1 MNHENK
7 KIAFIG
13 GGMMAEA
20 MIRGIILHG
29 HNPNTIYA
37 SDPSEDRRNILSIL
51 NNQLNIENNNN
62 KIALTCD
69 VLFMAVKPQIFL
81 DVANNI
87 NQIPQKQDPV
97 IVSVAAGFSL
107 EILTTCFGE
116 QSKICRVM
124 PNQPCL
130 VGKGVSALIAKN
142 LVDDDKR
149 LVTYL
154 FNSVGKS
161 IWLDNEDWMHAVTAI
176 SGSGPAYFYH
186 IMELLT
192 DSAIS
197 AGIPENIA
205 KELVMQTA
213 IGASELAHN
222 SPDDVKTLRQKVS
235 SPGGTTEAAFDSLD
249 GNDIRSIWK
258 QAIDAAIKRSIDLG
272 ARTTGDESKN

>member
-1 MNHENK
+1 
-7 KIAFIG
+7 
-13 GGMMAEA
+13 MAEA
-20 MIRGIILHG
+20 MIRGLVLHG
-29 HNPNTIYA
+29 HNPTTIYA

-87 NQIPQKQDPV
+87 SQITQKQDPV
-97 IVSVAAGFSL
+97 IVSVAAGISL

-149 LVTYL
+149 LVTYV

-272 ARTTGDESKN
+272 ARTTGDESNN

>member
-81 DVANNI
+81 DVAKNI
-87 NQIPQKQDPV
+87 SQITQKQDPV
-97 IVSVAAGFSL
+97 IVSVAAGISL
-107 EILTTCFGE
+107 EILTTRFGK

-272 ARTTGDESKN
+272 ARTTGDESNN

>member
-29 HNPNTIYA
+29 HNPTAIYV

-51 NNQLNIENNNN
+51 NNQLNIENDND
-62 KIALTCD
+62 KIAGICD
-69 VLFMAVKPQIFL
+69 VLFMAVKPQVFL
-81 DVANNI
+81 DAASNI
-87 NQIPQKQDPV
+87 SQVTQKQDPM
-97 IVSVAAGFSL
+97 IVSVAAGISL
-107 EILTTCFGE
+107 ETLAACFGE

-130 VGKGVSALIAKN
+130 VGRGVSALIANN
-142 LVDDDKR
+142 LTDDDKR

-154 FNSVGKS
+154 FDSVGKS

-176 SGSGPAYFYH
+176 SGTGPAYFYH
-186 IMELLT
+186 MMELLT

-197 AGIPENIA
+197 AGIPEDIA

-213 IGASELAHN
+213 IGTSELAHN
-222 SPDDVKTLRQKVS
+222 SPDDFKTLRQKVS

-249 GNDIRSIWK
+249 SNDIRSIWR

-272 ARTTGDESKN
+272 AQKIGDESNN